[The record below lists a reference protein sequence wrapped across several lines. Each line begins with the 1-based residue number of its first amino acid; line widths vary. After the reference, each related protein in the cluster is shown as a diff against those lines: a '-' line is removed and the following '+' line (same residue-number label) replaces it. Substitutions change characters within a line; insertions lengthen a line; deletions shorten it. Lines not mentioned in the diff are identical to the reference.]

1 MSDVSLSGK
10 WQFPSQYCG
19 IREKLVG
26 EGRMVKRRATL
37 LSYLGRLLSRAAIH
51 HGIGLRSRTEQEI
64 FRGQSITEK
73 KIHTRHSD
81 NGP

>member
-10 WQFPSQYCG
+10 WLFPSQYCG
-19 IREKLVG
+19 IREKLVE

-37 LSYLGRLLSRAAIH
+37 LSYLGRLLSRAAIR

-73 KIHTRHSD
+73 K
-81 NGP
+81 NPYEA